1 MKKRKICVVTGT
13 RAEYGLLYWLMKEIK
28 ADEELELQIV
38 ATGQH
43 LSPEF
48 GLTYKT
54 IEADGFTI
62 DAKVEMLLS
71 SDTPVGTAKAVGLGT
86 IGFADALDRL
96 KPDILV
102 LLGDRFEALSAA
114 QAAMML
120 RIPVAH
126 LHGGERTEG
135 AIDEAIRHSITKMAQ
150 LHFVS
155 EPEYRSRVIQLGEA
169 PSRVFEVGAVG
180 IDNIVR
186 LPLLNLENLE
196 NQLGFSLG
204 EKFFLVTYHPETQ
217 SDKSPTEA
225 IHILFDA
232 LDAFQDY
239 KVIFTQA
246 NSDAGG
252 RIIDA
257 LVEKYAVENPCRVL
271 SVKSLGQVRYLSA
284 MKLCSA
290 VVGNSSSGLL
300 EAPVLYRPA
309 VNIGDRQKGRKR
321 YPSVID
327 CAEDRDSIEAAIKR
341 AVSDTFAKEM
351 NQMIM
356 PHADGKI
363 AVGIKEI
370 LRTTSLEGIC
380 RKQFYDLR

>member
-1 MKKRKICVVTGT
+1 MRKRKICVVTGT

-54 IEADGFTI
+54 IEADGFAI

-71 SDTPVGTAKAVGLGT
+71 SDTPVGIAKAVGLGT

-96 KPDILV
+96 KPDIMV

-114 QAAMML
+114 QTAMML
-120 RIPVAH
+120 RIPFAH

-186 LPLLNLENLE
+186 LPLLSLENLE
-196 NQLGFSLG
+196 NQLDFSLG
-204 EKFFLVTYHPETQ
+204 ENFFLVTYHPETQ
-217 SDKSPTEA
+217 SDKSPAEA

-232 LDAFQDY
+232 LGAFPDY

-252 RIIDA
+252 RIINA
-257 LVEKYAVENPCRVL
+257 LVEKYAAENPCRVL

-300 EAPVLYRPA
+300 EAPVLHRPA

-327 CAEDRDSIEAAIKR
+327 CAEDRESIEAAIKK
-341 AVSDTFAKEM
+341 AVSDTFEKEM
-351 NQMIM
+351 NKMIM

-370 LRTTSLEGIC
+370 LKTTSLEEIC

>member
-1 MKKRKICVVTGT
+1 MKKRKICVATGT
-13 RAEYGLLYWLMKEIK
+13 RAEYGLLYWLMKEIQ

-38 ATGQH
+38 VTGQH

-71 SDTPVGTAKAVGLGT
+71 SDTPVGIAKAVGLGT

-96 KPDILV
+96 QPDIVV

-135 AIDEAIRHSITKMAQ
+135 AIDEAIRHSITKMAH

-180 IDNIVR
+180 IDNIAR
-186 LPLLNLENLE
+186 LPLLSLENLE

-204 EKFFLVTYHPETQ
+204 GKFFLVTYHPETL
-217 SDKSPTEA
+217 SDKSPAEA
-225 IHILFDA
+225 THNLFDA
-232 LDAFQDY
+232 LDAFCDY

-252 RIIDA
+252 RIINGLA
-257 LVEKYAVENPCRVL
+257 EKYAVENSGRVL

-300 EAPVLYRPA
+300 EAPVLCCPT

-327 CAEDRDSIEAAIKR
+327 CTDDRESIEAAIKK
-341 AVSDTFAKEM
+341 AVSGTFAKER
-351 NQMIM
+351 NQMTV
-356 PHADGKI
+356 PHADGKVAI
-363 AVGIKEI
+363 RIKNI
-370 LRTTSLEGIC
+370 LKNISLEGIC
-380 RKQFYDLR
+380 RKHFYDLG

>member
-204 EKFFLVTYHPETQ
+204 EKFFLLTYHPETQ